1 MNKYSLD
8 DPYQQ
13 MNPNFLDLFLCAHT
27 FGEMQN
33 KIKTTPAKELRVQ
46 IKRNKF
52 FSGFLEGGHLNI
64 KSILGPMCASAFN
77 RIKI

>member
-33 KIKTTPAKELRVQ
+33 TIKTTPGKELRVQ
-46 IKRNKF
+46 IWRKQ
-52 FSGFLEGGHLNI
+52 FS
-64 KSILGPMCASAFN
+64 
-77 RIKI
+77 